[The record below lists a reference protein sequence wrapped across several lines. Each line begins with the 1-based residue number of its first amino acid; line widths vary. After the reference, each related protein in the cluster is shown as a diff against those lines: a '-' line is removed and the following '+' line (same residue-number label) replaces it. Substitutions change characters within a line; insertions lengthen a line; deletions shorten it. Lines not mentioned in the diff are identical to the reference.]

1 MPTFSVDGMDE
12 LIEAFKAGSD
22 VPDEVK
28 NDILKAMADVVA
40 KAQKQTGESMN
51 IRDEENQSGQHILD
65 KIKINKPKLTDNG
78 GSISITFSGTRTR
91 GNTKTR
97 NAEIAFINE
106 FGADKKGI
114 EAKQWISHANESS
127 ADAAN
132 KAGQAVLDAWAETL

>member
-1 MPTFSVDGMDE
+1 MAGFAVEGVGDV
-12 LIEAFKAGSD
+12 LAAFEHGSD

-28 NDILKAMADVVA
+28 NKVLEAMADVVA

-65 KIKINKPKLTDNG
+65 KIKINKPKLTDDG

-91 GNTKTR
+91 GNTTTR

-106 FGADKKGI
+106 FGADKK
-114 EAKQWISHANESS
+114 ESKR
-127 ADAAN
+127 N
-132 KAGQAVLDAWAETL
+132 NGYPTRTRAVPMRPIKPGRQFLMRG

>member
-1 MPTFSVDGMDE
+1 MAGFAVEGVGDV
-12 LIEAFKAGSD
+12 LAAFEHGSD
-22 VPDEVK
+22 VPDDVK
-28 NDILKAMADVVA
+28 NKVLEAMADVVA

-65 KIKINKPKLTDNG
+65 KIKINKPKLTDDG

-91 GNTKTR
+91 GNTTTR

-132 KAGQAVLDAWAETL
+132 KAGQAVLDAWVETL